1 MSIWKKEYNAFGII
15 FCSECWMK
23 IIVCVVCITSVN
35 FIQDNTMVTLNLYK
49 VHNLWNAD
57 GTEAL
62 VDQQQEYYV
71 EASAEQAAAGN
82 VAAAYSFEL
91 LEHSDKNPTHKLIV
105 NGDNIEFES
114 LNANGGR
121 RRRSKTSKPSKK
133 RPTARRL
140 RSSKA
145 RNARKARATRRK

>member
-57 GTEAL
+57 GTEAFE
-62 VDQQQEYYV
+62 DQQQVYYV

-82 VAAAYSFEL
+82 AAASYSFEL
-91 LEHSDKNPTHKLIV
+91 EQSDINPTHKLI
-105 NGDNIEFES
+105 GDGATIEFQS
-114 LNANGGR
+114 MAGGGR

-133 RPTARRL
+133 RATRRS
-140 RSSKA
+140 RSSK
-145 RNARKARATRRK
+145 RMSRKMNKRRR